1 MKDFLSSLFFDAFEC
16 FASDIHIEPEED
28 FVLVRFRIDG
38 ILIEN
43 QKIPR
48 ERLELIVSAIK
59 IMANLD
65 ISETRFPQD
74 GRTNVLYKENNY
86 DLRISII
93 PTVKGEKAVIRI
105 LNRRE
110 LVKELDS
117 LGMSKEVLIPY
128 NKLISKKSGL
138 ILIVGPTGS
147 GKTTTLYATL
157 KQLKTSEKNIVTLE
171 DPVEYRLPGITQIQV
186 NHKIDFSFEKILKAV
201 LRQDPDIL
209 FVGEIRNSE
218 TAKIAV
224 QAALTGHLVF
234 STLHTK
240 DTSSAF
246 NRMIDLGVEE
256 YLLRET
262 LLCVVAQ
269 RLIKKKRGGRTAVFE
284 FMGND
289 FKRGK
294 TLLDEALKLVD
305 LGISEKKDIAYSID
319 L

>member
-1 MKDFLSSLFFDAFEC
+1 
-16 FASDIHIEPEED
+16 
-28 FVLVRFRIDG
+28 
-38 ILIEN
+38 
-43 QKIPR
+43 
-48 ERLELIVSAIK
+48 
-59 IMANLD
+59 
-65 ISETRFPQD
+65 
-74 GRTNVLYKENNY
+74 
-86 DLRISII
+86 
-93 PTVKGEKAVIRI
+93 
-105 LNRRE
+105 
-110 LVKELDS
+110 
-117 LGMSKEVLIPY
+117 
-128 NKLISKKSGL
+128 
-138 ILIVGPTGS
+138 
-147 GKTTTLYATL
+147 
-157 KQLKTSEKNIVTLE
+157 
-171 DPVEYRLPGITQIQV
+171 V